1 VTVDV
6 GAISEFEDRQFRIVS
21 AGGHE
26 IGVLRWSERF
36 FAVHNRCPH
45 QKGPVC
51 LGVLSGRLGSSSPGS
66 MELDESRPVVA
77 CPWHGWEFELESG
90 RAVWDP
96 GYAIKT
102 VPVKLE
108 AGRVLLEVG
117 KRRAGD

>member
-1 VTVDV
+1 MTVDV
-6 GAISEFEDRQFRIVS
+6 GAVTDFEHGRFRIVT
-21 AGGHE
+21 ANGHE

-51 LGVLSGRLGSSSPGS
+51 LGILSGRLDSSSPGA
-66 MELDESRPVVA
+66 MELDDAKPVLA
-77 CPWHGWEFELESG
+77 CPWHGWEFELETG

-96 GYAIKT
+96 AYAVRT

-108 AGRVLLEVG
+108 DGRVLLELG
-117 KRRAGD
+117 RRRDPD